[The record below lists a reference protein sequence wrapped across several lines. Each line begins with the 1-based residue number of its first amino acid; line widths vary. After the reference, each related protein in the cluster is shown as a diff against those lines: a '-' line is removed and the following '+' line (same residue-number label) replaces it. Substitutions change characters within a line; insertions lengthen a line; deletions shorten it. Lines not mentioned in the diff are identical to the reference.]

1 MMDLRVER
9 DGEGVEEE
17 SWGKLKEPG
26 LSILYKSDI
35 PPLHSCLLGYIAY
48 SSL

>member
-1 MMDLRVER
+1 MDLRVER

-17 SWGKLKEPG
+17 SWEKLKEPG
-26 LSILYKSDI
+26 LSILYKPDI
-35 PPLHSCLLGYIAY
+35 PPPRPHLLGYIAY